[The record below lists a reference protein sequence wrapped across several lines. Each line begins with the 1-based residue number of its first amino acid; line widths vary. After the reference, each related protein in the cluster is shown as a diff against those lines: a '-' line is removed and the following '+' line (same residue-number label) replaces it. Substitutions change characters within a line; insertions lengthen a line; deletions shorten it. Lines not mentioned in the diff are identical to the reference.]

1 VASEDL
7 RLAQKAEA
15 GDAKTAAALKF
26 AVEVVRERGMVSL
39 SAVDTLRKAGYGDG
53 EITEIVAVVAI
64 NIFTN
69 YFNHIAGTEIDFPM
83 VQAAC

>member
-1 VASEDL
+1 
-7 RLAQKAEA
+7 
-15 GDAKTAAALKF
+15 
-26 AVEVVRERGMVSL
+26 
-39 SAVDTLRKAGYGDG
+39 VDTLRKTEYGDG